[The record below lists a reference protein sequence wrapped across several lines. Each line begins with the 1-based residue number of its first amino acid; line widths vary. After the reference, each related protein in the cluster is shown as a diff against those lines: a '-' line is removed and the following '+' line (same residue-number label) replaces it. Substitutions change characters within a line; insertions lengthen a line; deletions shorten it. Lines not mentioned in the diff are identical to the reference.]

1 MKDTVFFELEFFLLI
16 ASSIVMPI
24 GIYVFL
30 LRTRAI
36 SRLTVL
42 VFASIL
48 VALSGADVFLLK
60 TLSNLAKVTLSLL
73 DDKLFS
79 SELSVALYILPVV
92 FAGIGVN
99 LVSHVLIAHLTNAE
113 QKFDQKQ
120 TILKTT
126 SRNA

>member
-36 SRLTVL
+36 FRLTVL

-99 LVSHVLIAHLTNAE
+99 LVSHVLIAHLTEAE
-113 QKFDQKQ
+113 QKFDQEQ
-120 TILKTT
+120 AILKTT
-126 SRNA
+126 PRNA

>member
-16 ASSIVMPI
+16 ASSIVIPI

-48 VALSGADVFLLK
+48 VALSGVDVFLLK
-60 TLSNLAKVTLSLL
+60 TLSRLAKVTLSLL

-79 SELSVALYILPVV
+79 SELSVALYILPVL

-99 LVSHVLIAHLTNAE
+99 LLSHVLIAHLTDAE

-120 TILKTT
+120 AILKTT

>member
-48 VALSGADVFLLK
+48 VALSGADAFLLK